1 MILRE
6 LFYFDKETV
15 DSVDDKRYEPEFD
28 DSVVKKGDTRKTR
41 LTLRQINRIRK
52 ASELHSEETKKDLE
66 FVKQMYGI
74 AANAEAGG
82 V

>member
-15 DSVDDKRYEPEFD
+15 DPVDDKRYDGTSD
-28 DSVVKKGDTRKTR
+28 DSVLKKSDTRKTK

-52 ASELHSEETKKDLE
+52 ASELHQEESKRDLE
-66 FVKQMYGI
+66 FIKQMYGI